1 MKFGLLS
8 TTSWLSL
15 MVAAAPMQLAG
26 QAQKAHYTITDLGP
40 SSTPF
45 SQASSVNT
53 LGLVSGVAVVPS
65 GAQHAVLWFRG
76 SFLDI
81 AATGLG
87 GPNSGAAGVNENGQ
101 VVGQAESSQRDPN
114 NENFCG
120 YGTGLACLPL
130 LWQYGKT
137 YTLPLLGG
145 HNGSAG
151 QINKHG
157 EAVGYAETGVRDPG
171 CPTGARVNGTGPQVL
186 DFEAVVWG
194 PRQGEMRELHPL
206 PGDTVGMAFGI
217 NDDGQIVGL
226 SGSCAN
232 TIVPPFA
239 AGLHAVL
246 WDKDGTAHDLGNL
259 GGTGNPDLLAIG
271 NVANAV
277 NNRGQVA
284 GVSAMS
290 GNTTTHAFLWTKERG
305 KMLDLG
311 TLTGDVN
318 SAALGIND
326 RGEMVGASF
335 SAGGPISGNPRPF
348 LWKDGRMTD
357 LNDLVPANSPLHLLT
372 AFGIN
377 DAGEIAGFGVTG
389 SGDLHAFLATPCDR

>member
-1 MKFGLLS
+1 
-8 TTSWLSL
+8 
-15 MVAAAPMQLAG
+15 
-26 QAQKAHYTITDLGP
+26 
-40 SSTPF
+40 
-45 SQASSVNT
+45 
-53 LGLVSGVAVVPS
+53 
-65 GAQHAVLWFRG
+65 
-76 SFLDI
+76 
-81 AATGLG
+81 
-87 GPNSGAAGVNENGQ
+87 
-101 VVGQAESSQRDPN
+101 
-114 NENFCG
+114 
-120 YGTGLACLPL
+120 

-137 YTLPLLGG
+137 YTLPLLAG

-194 PRQGEMRELHPL
+194 PRQGEIRELHPL